1 MRVPVVPF
9 LTPPDEAIRH
19 GGWTLSL
26 TDGEEELPR
35 EIPHWDY
42 QTVLELAAPVLVDR
56 GAVTAACQLEWDSGL
71 SVLVIARS
79 SHTKAEIVAAKLDV
93 PLSETF
99 DLAIELQ
106 LDGRELGGRLTLE
119 TLLVSKTPKPIGPL
133 APHHPGSILW
143 RRSHWSSLEGIGAQ
157 FPTETIDFT
166 ATGRDPRAGWALHI
180 DLGDPEALFMSS
192 TRLILNSGHPAIGKL
207 LRGEKDDGTSQLLRT
222 LHWDITRQMIHAA
235 LQSDE
240 VAGLDTDPETVS
252 VAGILRNLLASVWP
266 LHNVVTLQ
274 NWFHNEP
281 SRIEV
286 HLQDHCGLL
295 K

>member
-9 LTPPDEAIRH
+9 LTPLDGAIRH
-19 GGWTLSL
+19 GGWKLAL
-26 TDGEEELPR
+26 VDGEEELPR
-35 EIPHWDY
+35 ELPHWDY

-56 GAVTAACQLEWDSGL
+56 RAVTTACQLEWDSGL
-71 SVLVIARS
+71 SVIVLARS
-79 SHTKAEIVAAKLDV
+79 SHTKAEILAAELDV
-93 PLSETF
+93 PLSDTF
-99 DLAIELQ
+99 DIAIELQ

-119 TLLVSKTPKPIGPL
+119 TLLVSKTPKPLGPL
-133 APHHPGSILW
+133 APRHPGSILW
-143 RRSHWSSLEGIGAQ
+143 RCSHWTSLEGVGAQ

-180 DLGDPEALFMSS
+180 DLGDPDALFMSS
-192 TRLILNSGHPAIGKL
+192 TRLILNSGHAAIGKM
-207 LRGEKDDGTSQLLRT
+207 LRGEKDDGTRQLLRT
-222 LHWDITRQMIHAA
+222 LHWDVTRQMVHVA

-266 LHNVVTLQ
+266 LESVVTLQ

-281 SRIEV
+281 NRIEV